1 MFVNSRLSNSFR
13 AFGDSSINGQN
24 SASIILMEKIVVQQI
39 CAIMKEAYN
48 LAYRRSNSQIP
59 SQLDFEFMMRRNP
72 AKLQRFRKYLKT
84 ARRLKADQS
93 SVNGLNMLGRLSADE
108 STSGEEEQEIFDAEK
123 TRRLFRADRISQ
135 ILSPQRYEEY
145 TKARS
150 WASNIQNKADMMR
163 KLVDILQLPRELQE
177 QSSCLE
183 IILFLVQETIA
194 TVVDFAILTRLNT
207 DNQVKESFAIASG
220 YTNNMLHLCKEVS
233 EGRGQDGVKAI
244 TVQEIY
250 EAVRRVQSMSNRRMS
265 SSCRSSEVKIPFLA
279 L

>member
-1 MFVNSRLSNSFR
+1 M
-13 AFGDSSINGQN
+13 
-24 SASIILMEKIVVQQI
+24 QQLR
-39 CAIMKEAYN
+39 AIMHEAQN
-48 LAYRRSNSQIP
+48 LAYRRSNAQIP

-72 AKLQRFRKYLKT
+72 AKLQRFRKYLKSV
-84 ARRLKADQS
+84 RRLKDMSGS
-93 SVNGLNMLGRLSADE
+93 SSAGLSFLSRLST
-108 STSGEEEQEIFDAEK
+108 STDDGTASGEDEQEIFDPEK

-135 ILSPQRYEEY
+135 VLSPQRYEEY

-150 WASNIQNKADMMR
+150 WASNFQNKSDMMR
-163 KLVDILQLPRELQE
+163 KLVEILQLPREIQE
-177 QSSCLE
+177 QSLCLE

-207 DNQVKESFAIASG
+207 DNQVKESFAISSN

-250 EAVRRVQSMSNRRMS
+250 EAIRRVQSISNRRMG
-265 SSCRSSEVKIPFLA
+265 SSCRSTEVKIPFLA